1 MMFDPEI
8 CPACGDTIRNGARCI
23 CRGERPLMSPALRAI
38 VESIKQP
45 TREDR

>member
-1 MMFDPEI
+1 MMFDLDL
-8 CPACGDTIRNGARCI
+8 CPACGGTIRNGARCI
-23 CRGERPLMSPALRAI
+23 CRGERPLMSAALRAI

>member
-1 MMFDPEI
+1 MTDLDL
-8 CPACGDTIRNGARCI
+8 CPSCGDTIRNGARCI
-23 CRGERPLMSPALRAI
+23 CRGERPLMSAALRAI